1 MNIKQQ
7 SPAPKPMAVQPA
19 RCIRTLLVDDSP
31 IMLTTIARVLEKE
44 GRTILIGAVTDGWLA
59 LRTALQSTPDL
70 GLMDLHLPHLDGAE
84 ATRYLKLL
92 PNPPIVFMVTSDDS
106 PDARAISKAA
116 GADAF
121 VVKAADL
128 EAQLRSKLEEWFGLA
143 VDLTQSS
150 GH

>member
-7 SPAPKPMAVQPA
+7 SPAPKPMAVQTA

-70 GLMDLHLPHLDGAE
+70 GLMDLHLPHLDGGSYAVPEAAAE
-84 ATRYLKLL
+84 PADRLHGYL
-92 PNPPIVFMVTSDDS
+92 
-106 PDARAISKAA
+106 R
-116 GADAF
+116 
-121 VVKAADL
+121 
-128 EAQLRSKLEEWFGLA
+128 
-143 VDLTQSS
+143 
-150 GH
+150 

>member
-1 MNIKQQ
+1 
-7 SPAPKPMAVQPA
+7 
-19 RCIRTLLVDDSP
+19 
-31 IMLTTIARVLEKE
+31 
-44 GRTILIGAVTDGWLA
+44 
-59 LRTALQSTPDL
+59 
-70 GLMDLHLPHLDGAE
+70 
-84 ATRYLKLL
+84 
-92 PNPPIVFMVTSDDS
+92 MVTSDDS